1 MLGLRKVAITG
12 GIACGKSS
20 VSRFFKELGA
30 YVVSADEI
38 VHQLLSIDSDLG
50 QKVITLLGS
59 DIVVNGRIDRSLVAK
74 KVFNDTSLLKSLEHL
89 LHPAVREEMDKRYQE
104 VLRSSDYS
112 LFVAEIP
119 LLFETGGHVLYDYT
133 VVVTAPKEL
142 SQRRFTEATGYLPEE
157 FDKRAERQ
165 LSIEEKAKQ
174 ADFVICNDGTLT
186 ELKEKVKAL
195 YTFLTSEI

>member
-38 VHQLLSIDSDLG
+38 VHQLLSSDSVLG

-59 DIVVNGRIDRSLVAK
+59 DIVVKGHIDRSKVAK
-74 KVFNDTSLLKSLEHL
+74 KVFEDPTLLKTLEKY

-104 VLRSSDYS
+104 VQQSTDYS

-119 LLFETGGHVLYDYT
+119 LLFETGGNVLYDHT
-133 VVVTAPKEL
+133 IVVTAPKETC
-142 SQRRFTEATGYLPEE
+142 QRRFEESTGYSAAE
-157 FDKRAERQ
+157 FDQRASRQ
-165 LSIEEKAKQ
+165 QTIEEKAKK
-174 ADFVICNDGTLT
+174 ADFVICNDGTLP

-195 YTFLTSEI
+195 HRVLTSKI